1 MDVNDCPRI
10 NLDELAEKIRG
21 EITLPEFLFYRSEI
35 EDGGGFW
42 EDRECWRVHCSACG
56 MDALVDKE
64 KYPKGKDLII
74 CPRCGETVKPR
85 KWKSRKELQ
94 KQKFSYQHFQR
105 GRWREVWARGF
116 RVWRGYDGG
125 FEFFEYQRICYM
137 DGAALRWTRKGW
149 IVDENGR
156 LAHDEW
162 RQRKQV
168 KMIRWQSNFGTYT
181 NFIGGIDRETI
192 QNTCLEYS
200 QLDEAIG
207 KVSDPLEYAALYCK
221 YPVCEYIWK
230 MGLGFLFMMREQD
243 KRGFQRA
250 VNLKAKKPT
259 ERSDGGSRQGTTRAA
274 GKALPGKLLKGLE
287 KADIR
292 VLRDESFSFGTLDTY
307 RELRQRGAL
316 KPCHDDFE
324 FADIASTARGD
335 IRQMCM
341 DEPREMQK
349 YFKRQQKKSG
359 LALGYLLLDYGDYL
373 HQLQQVGG
381 GELLPDD
388 LREAHIRLSARIKH
402 IADSEKNVRF
412 RVRRRLLKQY
422 KWRKNGLLIRPV
434 DSQNEIIREGELQH
448 NCVAGYAERHING
461 ETAIFVLRKLDKPGQ
476 PFCTV
481 EFKEKSKTVVQ
492 CRGYRNSDAPED
504 AKEFIKLWLERML
517 KGA

>member
-1 MDVNDCPRI
+1 MDVNDCPEI
-10 NLDELAEKIRG
+10 DFHELGEKIRG
-21 EITLPEFLFYRSEI
+21 EITLPEFLFYRSELS
-35 EDGGGFW
+35 DGGGFYD
-42 EDRECWRVHCSACG
+42 DRECWRVHCSFCG
-56 MDALVDKE
+56 IDALVGKE
-64 KYPKGKDLII
+64 TYPRAKDMTI
-74 CPRCGETVKPR
+74 CPNCAAAVKPR
-85 KWKSRKELQ
+85 AWKSRKELKQ
-94 KQKFSYQHFQR
+94 QKFTYQHFQR
-105 GRWREVWARGF
+105 GRWREVWVRSF
-116 RVWRGYDGG
+116 RVWRNYDGE

-137 DGAALRWTRKGW
+137 DGKVLRWTRKGW
-149 IVDENGR
+149 VVDANGR

-162 RQRKQV
+162 QQRKQV
-168 KMIRWQSNFGTYT
+168 KMTRWQSNFGVHE

-200 QLDEAIG
+200 QFDQAIG
-207 KVSDPLEYAALYCK
+207 EVSDPLEYAALYCK

-230 MGLGFLFMMREQD
+230 MGLGCFFMMREQD
-243 KRGFQRA
+243 KRGFQRT
-250 VNLKAKKPT
+250 VNLRAKNP
-259 ERSDGGSRQGTTRAA
+259 A
-274 GKALPGKLLKGLE
+274 GLLKGLE
-287 KADIR
+287 KADIK

-307 RELRQRGAL
+307 RELRQKGAL
-316 KPCHDDFE
+316 KPCRDDFE
-324 FADIASTARGD
+324 FADIVSTARGD

-341 DEPREMQK
+341 DEPRKMKK
-349 YFKRQQKKSG
+349 YFKRQQIKCRLS
-359 LALGYLLLDYGDYL
+359 LGQVLLDYGDYL

-388 LREAHIRLSARIKH
+388 LHEAHIRLSARIKH
-402 IADSEKNVRF
+402 IVDGKKNAGF

-422 KWRKNGLLIRPV
+422 KWRKNGLMIRPV

-481 EFKEKSKTVVQ
+481 EFQEKSKTVVQ

-504 AKEFIKLWLERML
+504 AKEFIRLWLERML